1 MDARPTEHAIDAA
14 DAATLSARFVQRFG
28 GSPRLFR
35 APGRINIIGE
45 HTDYSKGLALP
56 AAIDRACM
64 IAAAPNAKGLLR
76 LVSLNF
82 GEEIGRPAATFERRD
97 HWSDYVAG
105 CVAAVQ
111 AEGYAPQG
119 WDMVISS
126 DVPLGA
132 GVSSSA
138 ALTVATSLAITSYAN
153 EPPDLER
160 VRVLAWTAESRFV
173 GMPCGPLDQFASVF
187 GKRDHALMMDCRS
200 LTADVIPLP
209 ANTAF
214 VLIDSGV
221 KHRLVD
227 GGYEQRRRECEQAA
241 AQLGLNALRDA
252 SAHDLERVEPPLR
265 QRALHVVT
273 ENERV
278 MQTAAALRAADVVTA
293 GALMAQSHKSLRDD
307 FAVTCAET
315 DALAEIANATR
326 GVFGARQMG
335 GGFGGC
341 VIALVDATH
350 ARDAAAHIVGAYERR
365 WKIGGDWFVCQ
376 TADGAG
382 EFHP

>member
-1 MDARPTEHAIDAA
+1 
-14 DAATLSARFVQRFG
+14 
-28 GSPRLFR
+28 
-35 APGRINIIGE
+35 
-45 HTDYSKGLALP
+45 
-56 AAIDRACM
+56 
-64 IAAAPNAKGLLR
+64 
-76 LVSLNF
+76 
-82 GEEIGRPAATFERRD
+82 
-97 HWSDYVAG
+97 
-105 CVAAVQ
+105 
-111 AEGYAPQG
+111 
-119 WDMVISS
+119 
-126 DVPLGA
+126 
-132 GVSSSA
+132 
-138 ALTVATSLAITSYAN
+138 
-153 EPPDLER
+153 
-160 VRVLAWTAESRFV
+160 
-173 GMPCGPLDQFASVF
+173 MPCGPLDQFASVF

-278 MQTAAALRAADVVTA
+278 MQTAAALRAADIVTA

-350 ARDAAAHIVGAYERR
+350 ARDAAAHPESMHQRFGAYGHLTALSRAIYFGAREP
-365 WKIGGDWFVCQ
+365 IPLPGESMVAAEIMSEPELYEQVELITELGDDDVGELSDSEWQ
-376 TADGAG
+376 ILTADIG
-382 EFHP
+382 EVASESS